1 MNFLK
6 SKFGPLPMWAY
17 LAGAALIAGYL
28 IYRQRKTSAASS
40 TSGTDTTGTQADTG
54 TETATGADSGGVT
67 AGNGSYGGGG
77 LSDTT
82 AANLTDAISALT
94 TAIADAGGV
103 GTPTTGPTGEITLP
117 LITTSTGVPPIM
129 PTTVSVPTPGATH
142 GLVPTTTKVST
153 PAPKPATTKP
163 VSTTTTKKKPT
174 TPISGYAQASHA
186 NLH

>member
-28 IYRQRKTSAASS
+28 IYRHRKTSAASA
-40 TSGTDTTGTQADTG
+40 TTGTDTTGTQADTG

-94 TAIADAGGV
+94 TAISDA
-103 GTPTTGPTGEITLP
+103 TTGNPPSTVIGSQP
-117 LITTSTGVPPIM
+117 LITTSSGVPPLIS
-129 PTTVSVPTPGATH
+129 PGISVPTPGATTG
-142 GLVPTTTKVST
+142 GLTPTTTVVAKT
-153 PAPKPATTKP
+153 PAPKPMTSKP

>member
-28 IYRQRKTSAASS
+28 IYRQRKTSAASA

-94 TAIADAGGV
+94 TTIADLGTGGAA
-103 GTPTTGPTGEITLP
+103 PLP
-117 LITTSTGVPPIM
+117 SISPGLVTTSTGVPPIT